1 MTVLFVGRTVARWTG
16 VIDTMS
22 RRLAARTSRL
32 AANAW
37 PILQTALAA
46 SLAYLLAS
54 MVLGPKQ
61 AFFAPVAAVVC
72 SGLALGQ
79 RGQRAVEVTLGVA
92 LGLAIADLLVRVIGV
107 GAAQMGIVVALAMA
121 AAVLFGERALL
132 VNQAA
137 ISAILVVILQPPH
150 SGFTPDRFVAA
161 LTGGAVA
168 LLISYLLPVNPER
181 LVERAARPILGELV
195 EVLEEIASALRT
207 RDLER
212 AESALLRSRRLD
224 ERTRSFDE
232 TITAGHETARLSPTR
247 RGALERLRLYA
258 DAGARMELAIINTR
272 VLARGAA
279 NAIGRGDEVPSIL
292 PKAVLDLSRAV
303 DHLRAYLEKHE
314 EVEEA
319 RRCALEAARSA
330 TEVLK
335 ERHSLATSVLV
346 GQVRSASVD
355 LLRSTGM
362 DQERALTALEEAAGR
377 ASEVG

>member
-1 MTVLFVGRTVARWTG
+1 M
-16 VIDTMS
+16 IDTVS
-22 RRLAARTSRL
+22 RRLAARTGLL

-54 MVLGPKQ
+54 TLLGPKQ

-79 RGQRAVEVTLGVA
+79 RGRRAVEVTLGVA

-107 GAAQMGIVVALAMA
+107 GAAQIGVVVALAMA
-121 AAVLFGERALL
+121 AAVLFGERTLL

-137 ISAILVVILQPPH
+137 ISATLVVILQPPQA
-150 SGFTPDRFVAA
+150 GFTPDRFIAA

-168 LLISYLLPVNPER
+168 LLINHLLPVNPER
-181 LVERAARPILGELV
+181 LVERAARPIFGELV
-195 EVLEEIASALRT
+195 EVLEEIALALREH
-207 RDLER
+207 DPER
-212 AESALLRSRRLD
+212 AANALARSRSLD
-224 ERTRSFDE
+224 AQTRSFDE
-232 TITAGHETARLSPTR
+232 TIAAGHETARLSPTR
-247 RGALERLRLYA
+247 RRALERLRLYA
-258 DAGARMELAIINTR
+258 DASTRIELAIINTR

-279 NAIGRGDEVPSIL
+279 NAIRRGDEVPPIL
-292 PKAVLDLSRAV
+292 PDAVLDLSRAV
-303 DHLRAYLEKHE
+303 GHLRAYLEKHE
-314 EVEEA
+314 EPEEA
-319 RRCALEAARSA
+319 RRWALEAARGA

-362 DQERALTALEEAAGR
+362 NQEQALTALEEAAGR
-377 ASEVG
+377 ASEIG